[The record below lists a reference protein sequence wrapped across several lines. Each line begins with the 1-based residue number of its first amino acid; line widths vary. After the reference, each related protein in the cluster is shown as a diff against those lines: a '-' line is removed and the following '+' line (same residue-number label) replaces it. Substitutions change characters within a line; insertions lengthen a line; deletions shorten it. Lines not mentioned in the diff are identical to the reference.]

1 MQQTTSIDIRQY
13 LFVLKRRWALSVL
26 VFFLVLGT
34 GIGYCLFWPK
44 TYQATAL
51 IVVQPQKVPGSIVQ
65 TTITSKI
72 EDRLQIITQRVLSRS
87 RLTELIDRFKLY
99 PREKGKMTPDELAER
114 MRKDITIK
122 ITRKNYFTITYLYKD
137 AQAVSAVTNALASF
151 YVDSNLRLREQ
162 DAVGT
167 ARFLTRELERMRN
180 QLKEWDA
187 RITKFKQ
194 EHLQELPSAQEKNL
208 QVMEHT
214 RRARE
219 HVEEMIGEDLNRI
232 AFLER
237 SLVVVNSEIQ
247 KIELRKAH
255 ERKVG
260 STTAGGGGQQGQGE
274 SSPEAIK
281 KEIERLRVFYTDNH
295 PDIQRLKRHLLKAEA
310 QKAERESRLRAQGKT
325 ESEIKDS
332 AALEVASLVETR
344 DRMGRALAEHKARVK
359 EYREQR
365 DQLTKD
371 IQLTQQRI
379 QNGPI
384 VAKDLEEL
392 TRGYDVLKDAFESMH
407 AKWLDA
413 NMAANLERTQRG
425 EQFEVVD
432 PAQKPDEPYRPSIK
446 RAIPVSFVMAL
457 ALAVG
462 IAFGLNFLDNSFT
475 SVEQMERLTELPVLV
490 VVPPL
495 TTPAERS
502 KKKRNNMLLLLL
514 YILVGFFMAG
524 LLAIL
529 FTGRGA
535 ALKQMLLG
543 IFS

>member
-26 VFFLVLGT
+26 IFFLVLGT
-34 GIGYCLFWPK
+34 GVGYCLFWPK

-99 PREKGKMTPDELAER
+99 PTEKGKMTPDDLAER

-122 ITRKNYFTITYLYKD
+122 ITRKNYFTITYLYKE

-219 HVEEMIGEDLNRI
+219 HAEEMIGEDLNRI

-260 STTAGGGGQQGQGE
+260 AVSPGQGGQQGISE
-274 SSPEAIK
+274 SSPQAIK
-281 KEIERLRVFYTDNH
+281 KEIARLRVFYTDNH

-310 QKAERESRLRAQGKT
+310 QKAEKEGRLKAQGKSD
-325 ESEIKDS
+325 SEISD
-332 AALEVASLVETR
+332 AEALEVASLIETR
-344 DRMGRALAEHKARVK
+344 DRMGKALAEHKARVK
-359 EYREQR
+359 EYEKQR

-371 IQLTQQRI
+371 IKLTQQRI

-392 TRGYDVLKDAFESMH
+392 TRGYDVLKDAFEKMH

-446 RAIPVSFVMAL
+446 RAIPVSFLMAL

-462 IAFGLNFLDNSFT
+462 MAFGLNFLDNSFT
-475 SVEQMERLTELPVLV
+475 SVEQMERFTELPVLV

-495 TTPAERS
+495 TTPAERA
-502 KKKRNNMLLLLL
+502 KKKRNNMLLILLYLLL
-514 YILVGFFMAG
+514 GFFMAG

-529 FTGRGA
+529 FTGKGP
-535 ALKQMLLG
+535 ALRQMLLG